1 MVHVGLLQNIELLKI
16 VEKIT
21 VLDAGDA
28 VQDKVLLFKVVR
40 QYMR

>member
-1 MVHVGLLQNIELLKI
+1 MVHVRLLQNIELLEI

-21 VLDAGDA
+21 VFDAGDA